1 VAASSRRAE
10 RSHATDTAGSL
21 DRIDFLQSLAGRIGV
36 RLIVFVSVSL
46 RTATMWVT
54 VEGDDVEVQQ
64 LTDVGRA
71 SIEAATLRGGA
82 QSADVT
88 APQLDPG
95 LAVTTVSN
103 ADGELGGALVASKGP
118 GGLWTAAERALL
130 DFTAEFYGTDL
141 VAYAARPRPRPRR
154 GTDGG
159 RRRSGATPRLET
171 WMRSAPDRGE
181 LFLLYQPE
189 IDMRT
194 GDIVAVEA
202 LVRWDHPQHGQLG
215 PESFIALAERSD
227 LILLLGTWVI
237 EESLRQ
243 LAAWSESVPNT
254 KVLLRVNVSPVQLV
268 GPAIVELLARA
279 LDKSGVPGDQVC
291 VEVTENAVHADIDAL
306 ATTLRELKKLGI
318 TSAIDDLA
326 TGYSTLGRLRYLPVD
341 TIKIDRSL
349 VSGIDQDPRA
359 QAIVAAI
366 IALGSEL
373 GIEVMAEGVESSAE
387 ARELLQLGCVR
398 AQGHYFARPMA
409 AGELVDL
416 LRQGRITPSV

>member
-1 VAASSRRAE
+1 M
-10 RSHATDTAGSL
+10 TGTADAF

-36 RLIVFVSVSL
+36 RLIVFVSASR

-54 VEGDDVEVQQ
+54 VEGDDTEVQQ
-64 LTDVGRA
+64 LIRVGQT
-71 SIEAATLRGGA
+71 SIDAATLRGGA
-82 QSADVT
+82 QATNVI

-95 LAVTTVSN
+95 VAVTTVMTEH
-103 ADGELGGALVASKGP
+103 GELGGALVASKGP
-118 GGLWTAAERALL
+118 DAIWTTAERALL
-130 DFTAEFYGTDL
+130 DFTAEFYGAAL
-141 VAYAARPRPRPRR
+141 ISYAARPRPRPRR
-154 GTDGG
+154 RVDAG
-159 RRRSGATPRLET
+159 RRRGGPPRRLET

-237 EESLRQ
+237 DESLRQ
-243 LAAWSESVPNT
+243 LAAWSESIPNT

-268 GPAIVELLARA
+268 GPAIVDLLAAA
-279 LDKSGVPGDQVC
+279 LDKFGVPGDQVC

-326 TGYSTLGRLRYLPVD
+326 TGYSTLGRLRHLPVD
-341 TIKIDRSL
+341 TVKIDRSL

-366 IALGSEL
+366 ISLAREL
-373 GIEVMAEGVESSAE
+373 GIEVMAEGVESTAE
-387 ARELLQLGCVR
+387 ARELLRLGCAH
-398 AQGHYFARPMA
+398 AQGHHFARPMP
-409 AGELVDL
+409 AGELVEL
-416 LRQGRITPSV
+416 LRQGRITSDI